1 MSSAAQSE
9 SQHISAFV
17 SDFPIISWYLH
28 TVKMVLFNKRKL
40 LVYDQIGKLFSRFW
54 FSLYE
59 VFDTKI
65 KTIWHGRGWGGAA
78 EVAWW
83 IKLGMQMWELEFES
97 PEPI

>member
-28 TVKMVLFNKRKL
+28 TVKMVLFKKRKL

-65 KTIWHGRGWGGAA
+65 KTIWREGGLQR
-78 EVAWW
+78 WP
-83 IKLGMQMWELEFES
+83 GG
-97 PEPI
+97 